1 MNAEITNLLKEK
13 SAWEFSYLEYNRITE
28 EIRKIRETCG
38 RMSGHSNSYR
48 IGETKEE
55 HEGRIYDVN
64 RCDNCGEVFETR
76 SYAWHHDFPSE
87 EEFMANKM
95 SDL

>member
-1 MNAEITNLLKEK
+1 MNATIINLLKMRAIHEP
-13 SAWEFSYLEYNRITE
+13 SYLEYNRITE
-28 EIRKIRETCG
+28 EIRKIRSMCG
-38 RMSGHSNSYR
+38 KMSGHSNSYY
-48 IGETKEE
+48 IGQTKDE

-87 EEFMANKM
+87 EEFMRKKNN
-95 SDL
+95 L